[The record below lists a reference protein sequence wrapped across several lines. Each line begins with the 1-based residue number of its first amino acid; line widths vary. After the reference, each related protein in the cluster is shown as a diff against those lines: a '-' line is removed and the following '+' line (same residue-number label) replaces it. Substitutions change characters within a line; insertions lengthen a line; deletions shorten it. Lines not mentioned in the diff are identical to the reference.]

1 MAFHRAMSVVMLLAL
16 VSVPN
21 TAGAEEVTR
30 DARIEATIPQSGNV
44 MGVGFDSVWMMNL
57 TTNKLIRIHPDDNSV
72 TEIPI
77 LGTVG
82 PFANAGLALGEGA
95 VWVPD
100 HGRSMIYKID
110 PKTNRVAKEIPG
122 DLLGGGALGQE
133 PRMASAL
140 ARAPFGQSP
149 TTKSCGEIPPR
160 AVTKKQRFPYHPTA
174 RASSSPSAP
183 SGSRGQETT
192 NSIAL
197 IRPPT
202 RSLRQST
209 SIPIRVPW

>member
-1 MAFHRAMSVVMLLAL
+1 MLLAL

-57 TTNKLIRIHPDDNSV
+57 ATNKLIRIHPDDNSV

-110 PKTNRVAKEIPG
+110 PKTNRVVKEIPG
-122 DLLGGGALGQE
+122 DLLGGGALG
-133 PRMASAL
+133 
-140 ARAPFGQSP
+140 
-149 TTKSCGEIPPR
+149 PR
-160 AVTKKQRFPYHPTA
+160 AKDGIGIGEGAVWAIADNKELRRNSAEGGNQEAAVSYHPTA